1 MNCLI
6 FRLTVQNYYSK
17 LLKVVSVKKK
27 MQKKCTF
34 SKKVHFLGEKCRI
47 FGSFLFGLLRHIGLI
62 TSVFLAQGHDYA
74 SLFLRSSFG
83 LPSEWYRSGNGVCPL
98 SLRYPSVRVRD
109 KLYCQLSEI
118 HVGILFLFAI
128 HLVCSLCFV
137 FEHLYERGG
146 FYDSDIRSVCA

>member
-1 MNCLI
+1 M
-6 FRLTVQNYYSK
+6 
-17 LLKVVSVKKK
+17 
-27 MQKKCTF
+27 
-34 SKKVHFLGEKCRI
+34 HFLKKSAFFRGKMSDFWFFFVRT
-47 FGSFLFGLLRHIGLI
+47 SPQHGLDN

-83 LPSEWYRSGNGVCPL
+83 HPSEWYRSGNGVCSL

-118 HVGILFLFAI
+118 YVGILFLFAI

-137 FEHLYERGG
+137 FEHLYERGW

>member
-1 MNCLI
+1 M
-6 FRLTVQNYYSK
+6 SD
-17 LLKVVSVKKK
+17 
-27 MQKKCTF
+27 
-34 SKKVHFLGEKCRI
+34 
-47 FGSFLFGLLRHIGLI
+47 FGFFFVWTSPPQGLDNA
-62 TSVFLAQGHDYA
+62 SVFLAQGHDYA

-83 LPSEWYRSGNGVCPL
+83 HPSEWYRSGNGVCPL

-118 HVGILFLFAI
+118 HVGILFIFAI

-137 FEHLYERGG
+137 FEHLYERGW

>member
-1 MNCLI
+1 M
-6 FRLTVQNYYSK
+6 
-17 LLKVVSVKKK
+17 
-27 MQKKCTF
+27 
-34 SKKVHFLGEKCRI
+34 HFLKKSAFFRGKMSDFWFFFVRT
-47 FGSFLFGLLRHIGLI
+47 SPSHRLDNFGLLSPRARLRFALP
-62 TSVFLAQGHDYA
+62 SE
-74 SLFLRSSFG
+74 FLRSSFG
-83 LPSEWYRSGNGVCPL
+83 VVSEWYRSGNGVCPL